1 MNKFVDNHRGHHR
14 IRAATLLLATI
25 VGAAGIGGLVAPRPM
40 MAAEAMAKPAAS
52 GIDTRKEYQ
61 ACMALVEVDSARALA
76 SAQYWI
82 DQGGSFAAHH
92 CFAAALQ
99 RQGNHRAAAVELAK
113 LAAEIDQ
120 KLGSVAPED
129 RPALK
134 NRGSNLW
141 MQAGQAWWLAEDNG
155 KALAA
160 FDNALANL
168 AYLDKL
174 ARGAGGKTADGAG
187 DAEQGAD
194 SVAALSDQQKN
205 LVDAQLGRA
214 LALGGLGR
222 WQNAKQQ
229 LDAVVAA
236 HPTLAEAWL
245 RRAQVQRRLGQLP
258 GAEADIAKALQWQA
272 DDPEMLLERGAIA
285 AASGNSRAAAADWL
299 AVKAR
304 LAADDPLAQ
313 QAKTYLDAL
322 GQAKVGEDKPPP
334 PNPIAKPRAPATATG
349 AVATPVPT
357 PSKEPAAKEPAMA
370 P

>member
-1 MNKFVDNHRGHHR
+1 MFADKYRGHHR
-14 IRAATLLLATI
+14 IRAKRMLLAVI
-25 VGAAGIGGLVAPRPM
+25 GGAAVMTIMAATRPA
-40 MAAEAMAKPAAS
+40 MAAEATGKPATVKPASS

-61 ACMALVEVDSARALA
+61 ACMALVEVDPARALA

-99 RQGNHRAAAVELAK
+99 RQGNHRAAAIELAK
-113 LAAEIDQ
+113 LATEIDQ
-120 KLGSVAPED
+120 KLGSVVPQD
-129 RPALK
+129 RAALK
-134 NRGSNLW
+134 ARSANLW
-141 MQAGQAWWLAEDNG
+141 MQAGQAWWLAEDNS

-174 ARGAGGKTADGAG
+174 ARGAGGKAADGEG
-187 DAEQGAD
+187 DADAD
-194 SVAALSDQQKN
+194 ADQN
-205 LVDAQLGRA
+205 SAVYAQLGRA

-258 GAEADIAKALQWQA
+258 GAEADIAKALQLQP
-272 DDPEMLLERGAIA
+272 DEPEMLLERGAIA

-322 GQAKVGEDKPPP
+322 GQAKIGQDKASPP
-334 PNPIAKPRAPATATG
+334 APATATG

-357 PSKEPAAKEPAMA
+357 PPKEPVAKDPTMA

>member
-1 MNKFVDNHRGHHR
+1 MFADKYRGYHR
-14 IRAATLLLATI
+14 IGAKRMLLAVI
-25 VGAAGIGGLVAPRPM
+25 GGAAVMTIMAVTRPA
-40 MAAEAMAKPAAS
+40 MAAEATGKPATVKPASS

-61 ACMALVEVDSARALA
+61 ACMALVEVDPARALA

-99 RQGNHRAAAVELAK
+99 RQGNHRAAAIELAK
-113 LAAEIDQ
+113 LATEIDQ
-120 KLGSVAPED
+120 KLGSVVPQD
-129 RPALK
+129 RAALK
-134 NRGSNLW
+134 ARSANLW
-141 MQAGQAWWLAEDNG
+141 MQAGQAWWLAEDNS

-168 AYLDKL
+168 PKAS
-174 ARGAGGKTADGAG
+174 KTADGDAAG
-187 DAEQGAD
+187 DAGAD
-194 SVAALSDQQKN
+194 QNSA
-205 LVDAQLGRA
+205 VDAQLGRA

-258 GAEADIAKALQWQA
+258 GAEADIAKALQLQP
-272 DDPEMLLERGAIA
+272 DEPEMLLERGAIA

-322 GQAKVGEDKPPP
+322 GQSGALP
-334 PNPIAKPRAPATATG
+334 AP
-349 AVATPVPT
+349 
-357 PSKEPAAKEPAMA
+357 KD
-370 P
+370 

>member
-1 MNKFVDNHRGHHR
+1 
-14 IRAATLLLATI
+14 
-25 VGAAGIGGLVAPRPM
+25 
-40 MAAEAMAKPAAS
+40 
-52 GIDTRKEYQ
+52 
-61 ACMALVEVDSARALA
+61 
-76 SAQYWI
+76 
-82 DQGGSFAAHH
+82 
-92 CFAAALQ
+92 
-99 RQGNHRAAAVELAK
+99 

-187 DAEQGAD
+187 DADQGAD

-236 HPTLAEAWL
+236 HPALAEAWL

-258 GAEADIAKALQWQA
+258 GAEADIAKALQLQP
-272 DDPEMLLERGAIA
+272 DEPEMLLERGAIA
-285 AASGNSRAAAADWL
+285 AALGNSRAAAADWL

-322 GQAKVGEDKPPP
+322 GQAKIGQDKASPP
-334 PNPIAKPRAPATATG
+334 APATATG

-357 PSKEPAAKEPAMA
+357 PTKEPAAKESPMA

>member
-1 MNKFVDNHRGHHR
+1 MFADKYRGHHR
-14 IRAATLLLATI
+14 IRAKRMLLAVI
-25 VGAAGIGGLVAPRPM
+25 GGAAVMTIMAVTRPA
-40 MAAEAMAKPAAS
+40 MAAEATGKPATVKPASS

-61 ACMALVEVDSARALA
+61 ACMALVEVDPARALA

-99 RQGNHRAAAVELAK
+99 RQGNHRAAAIELAK
-113 LAAEIDQ
+113 LATEIDQ
-120 KLGSVAPED
+120 KLGSVVPQD
-129 RPALK
+129 RAALK
-134 NRGSNLW
+134 ARSANLW
-141 MQAGQAWWLAEDNG
+141 MQAGQAWWLAEDNS

-168 AYLDKL
+168 PKAS
-174 ARGAGGKTADGAG
+174 KTADGDAAGGAEG
-187 DAEQGAD
+187 DAGAD
-194 SVAALSDQQKN
+194 QNSA
-205 LVDAQLGRA
+205 VDAQLGRA

-258 GAEADIAKALQWQA
+258 GAEADIAKALQLQL
-272 DDPEMLLERGAIA
+272 DEPEMLLERGAIA

-322 GQAKVGEDKPPP
+322 GQAKIGQDKASPP
-334 PNPIAKPRAPATATG
+334 AP
-349 AVATPVPT
+349 
-357 PSKEPAAKEPAMA
+357 KD
-370 P
+370 

>member
-14 IRAATLLLATI
+14 IRAATLLLAAI

-40 MAAEAMAKPAAS
+40 MAAEAMAKPASS

-61 ACMALVEVDSARALA
+61 ACMALVEVDPARALA

-99 RQGNHRAAAVELAK
+99 RQGNHRAAAIELAK

-141 MQAGQAWWLAEDNG
+141 MQAGQAWWLAEDNS

-187 DAEQGAD
+187 DADAD
-194 SVAALSDQQKN
+194 QNSA
-205 LVDAQLGRA
+205 VDAQLGRA

-236 HPTLAEAWL
+236 HPALAEAWL

-258 GAEADIAKALQWQA
+258 GAEADIAKALQWQP
-272 DDPEMLLERGAIA
+272 DEPEMLLERGAIA

-322 GQAKVGEDKPPP
+322 GQAKIGQDKASPPV
-334 PNPIAKPRAPATATG
+334 PATATG

-357 PSKEPAAKEPAMA
+357 PTKEPAAKESPMA

>member
-1 MNKFVDNHRGHHR
+1 
-14 IRAATLLLATI
+14 
-25 VGAAGIGGLVAPRPM
+25 
-40 MAAEAMAKPAAS
+40 
-52 GIDTRKEYQ
+52 
-61 ACMALVEVDSARALA
+61 MALVEVDPARALA

-99 RQGNHRAAAVELAK
+99 RQGNHRAAAIELAK
-113 LAAEIDQ
+113 LATEIDQ
-120 KLGSVAPED
+120 KLGSVVPQD
-129 RPALK
+129 RAALK
-134 NRGSNLW
+134 ARSANLW
-141 MQAGQAWWLAEDNG
+141 MQAGQAWWLAEDNS

-168 AYLDKL
+168 AK
-174 ARGAGGKTADGAG
+174 ASKTADGDAAGGAEG
-187 DAEQGAD
+187 DAGAD
-194 SVAALSDQQKN
+194 QNSA
-205 LVDAQLGRA
+205 VDAQLGRA

-236 HPTLAEAWL
+236 HPALAEAWL

-258 GAEADIAKALQWQA
+258 GAEADIAKALQLQP
-272 DDPEMLLERGAIA
+272 DEPEMLLERGAIA

-322 GQAKVGEDKPPP
+322 GQSGALP
-334 PNPIAKPRAPATATG
+334 AP
-349 AVATPVPT
+349 
-357 PSKEPAAKEPAMA
+357 KD
-370 P
+370 